1 MQGSNTHHGP
11 DINKI
16 LLNLSHKTI
25 NSPQLI
31 ENIEEISIK
40 LSKLAP
46 NNEKDK
52 HKYLCLSCIFG
63 AFLGDSI
70 GSCCEFS
77 SESSHNHNRIFQKN
91 SGLFRPGEITDD
103 SEMAISAAFAYI
115 DSLNENYSNI
125 QKWT

>member
-40 LSKLAP
+40 LSKLVP

-63 AFLGDSI
+63 AF
-70 GSCCEFS
+70 
-77 SESSHNHNRIFQKN
+77 
-91 SGLFRPGEITDD
+91 
-103 SEMAISAAFAYI
+103 
-115 DSLNENYSNI
+115 
-125 QKWT
+125 